1 MKYLI
6 FTIAVLNAGTACW
19 LWATQAPESAVDL
32 LAETVPE
39 SAGPED
45 AFKEIVALRVQL
57 TAAKARLAP
66 MDTYRLKSTISS
78 AVLALNFIVM
88 FVVLVVWYNEPKR

>member
-1 MKYLI
+1 
-6 FTIAVLNAGTACW
+6 
-19 LWATQAPESAVDL
+19 
-32 LAETVPE
+32 
-39 SAGPED
+39 
-45 AFKEIVALRVQL
+45 
-57 TAAKARLAP
+57 